1 MKKKL
6 FFINLYEQNVY
17 YMLTK
22 LRQCKVLYIDIL
34 SIFSNENVIPEV
46 ESREYGVG
54 DEIVQ

>member
-1 MKKKL
+1 MVNREKNAEKT
-6 FFINLYEQNVY
+6 FFTYLYEQNVY

-46 ESREYGVG
+46 ESRE
-54 DEIVQ
+54 